1 MCTNGVNVGQYKM
14 MIQQIDDQIALQRR
28 WAHKL
33 YHMADNANFEKT
45 AKIMEDLQHSLDDAR
60 ALMSDIDDAV
70 DDDAENGKG
79 VTVQAFV

>member
-1 MCTNGVNVGQYKM
+1 M
-14 MIQQIDDQIALQRR
+14 MVQQIDDQIALQRR

-60 ALMSDIDDAV
+60 ALLSDMDDAV
-70 DDDAENGKG
+70 DDDAESGKG
-79 VTVQAFV
+79 ITVKAFV